1 MSQSLKAMRQS
12 CKLLMYYVDS
22 TTLCLKTQ
30 HPILT
35 VTLSNVNRFS
45 TPRSMECRRG
55 LAMRILSVRPSVR
68 PSVCSSVTRVNCDK
82 TEKKSVHAIRNM
94 FSIVFCEKERLV
106 GATLN
111 VDQPATVE
119 AKSPIL
125 NR

>member
-1 MSQSLKAMRQS
+1 
-12 CKLLMYYVDS
+12 MYYVDS

-35 VTLSNVNRFS
+35 VTLSNVNQFS

-55 LAMRILSVRPSVR
+55 LAMRILSVRPSV
-68 PSVCSSVTRVNCDK
+68 CSSVKRVNCDK